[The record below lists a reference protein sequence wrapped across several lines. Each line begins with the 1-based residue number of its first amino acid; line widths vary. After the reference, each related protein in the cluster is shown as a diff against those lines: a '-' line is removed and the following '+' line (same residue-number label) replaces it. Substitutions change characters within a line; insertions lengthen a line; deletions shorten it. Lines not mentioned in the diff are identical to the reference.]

1 MADEKITR
9 DMTIEDVFKR
19 FPNKGQKLAQ
29 EITNAGLHCVG
40 CSAST
45 WETIEAGMYGHGMSD
60 EEIDGLIERLN
71 AILAEKEDL
80 TTITI
85 TDRAAKKY
93 LEILEE
99 EGKTGWG
106 LRFGEKAAGCSG
118 FEFFLDFSEKPKTGD
133 TILESNGIQIH
144 IHHKSADRLMGSV
157 IDYVD
162 GLHGAGFKVSNP
174 HIKSSCGCGSSHGY

>member
-1 MADEKITR
+1 MQETITR
-9 DMTIEDVFKR
+9 DMTIEDVVKR
-19 FPNKGQKLAQ
+19 FPNKSQKLAQ
-29 EITNAGLHCVG
+29 EMGNAGLHCVG

-45 WETIEAGMYGHGMSD
+45 WETIEAGMYSHGMTD
-60 EEIDGLIERLN
+60 EQIDGLLGKLN

-80 TTITI
+80 STITI

-93 LEILEE
+93 LEILAED
-99 EGKTGWG
+99 GKAGWG

-133 TILESNGIQIH
+133 LVLESNGIQIH
-144 IHHKSADRLMGSV
+144 IHHKSAERLMGSV

-162 GLHGAGFKVSNP
+162 GLHGAGFKISNP
-174 HIKSSCGCGSSHGY
+174 NVKSACGCGNSHGY

>member
-1 MADEKITR
+1 MITR

-19 FPNKGQKLAQ
+19 FPSKSQKLAQ

-45 WETIEAGMYGHGMSD
+45 WETIEAGMYGHGMDD
-60 EEIDGLIERLN
+60 EKIDGLIERLN

-80 TTITI
+80 STITI
-85 TDRAAKKY
+85 TERAVKKY
-93 LEILEE
+93 LAILEE
-99 EGKTGWG
+99 EGKTGWS

-118 FEFFLDFSEKPKTGD
+118 FEFFLDFSEKPKVGD
-133 TILESNGIQIH
+133 MILESNGIQIH

-157 IDYVD
+157 IDFVD

-174 HIKSSCGCGSSHGY
+174 HVKSSCGCGTSHGY